1 MKPFEFAALMS
12 FAIGSFVTRVQ
23 LLWSYGFELRW
34 WWRVALLI
42 LVSFVTIPLRM
53 IERMV
58 SCKRIKREEL
68 RNPPVFILG
77 HWRSGTTFLHQLMAQ
92 DPQFGFVPSY
102 QVFASRFSELLEIP
116 FFMACTKSVMPANRG
131 FDNVELHSDE
141 PQEEELAVADRL
153 PYSIFHYFCFPK
165 NAKDLLR
172 FTTMDNVTQKQYT
185 SVKNAYDTVLRKA
198 SVFSKGKTLLVK
210 NPANTGRVP
219 LLLEMYPNA
228 KFIHISRNPY
238 RVFCSTYH
246 QHVVM
251 TQACSLQATT
261 KQLLYDNVILF
272 FKTVTERYL
281 RTKSQIPEGH
291 LTEIRFEDLMNDPVN
306 QMKRMYGELGL
317 TGFDK
322 ALPHFDVRSLHYIHQ
337 HVNDTT
343 HRST

>member
-141 PQEEELAVADRL
+141 PQEEEVA
-153 PYSIFHYFCFPK
+153 
-165 NAKDLLR
+165 A
-172 FTTMDNVTQKQYT
+172 
-185 SVKNAYDTVLRKA
+185 
-198 SVFSKGKTLLVK
+198 TLSLV
-210 NPANTGRVP
+210 
-219 LLLEMYPNA
+219 
-228 KFIHISRNPY
+228 
-238 RVFCSTYH
+238 
-246 QHVVM
+246 
-251 TQACSLQATT
+251 
-261 KQLLYDNVILF
+261 
-272 FKTVTERYL
+272 
-281 RTKSQIPEGH
+281 
-291 LTEIRFEDLMNDPVN
+291 
-306 QMKRMYGELGL
+306 
-317 TGFDK
+317 
-322 ALPHFDVRSLHYIHQ
+322 
-337 HVNDTT
+337 
-343 HRST
+343 